1 MPTGAPVRAAQ
12 RAATRAR
19 LLDAAVD
26 TLLAHG
32 YAGTSTVAV
41 QRAAGASR
49 GALLHHFPT
58 RGQLVEALVAE
69 LVARNEAVVLAAL
82 AADPDGER
90 DVRRAIGALSEVLA
104 SESFRAELEL
114 WAAARTD
121 PELRGALRAA
131 EIRSRRDL
139 GRVLDAAF
147 GDAAS
152 QPGYRL
158 VAELTV
164 TLLRGLAIARPL
176 QESDRTGRRLL
187 DEWASAATAL
197 LSSGRAS

>member
-58 RGQLVEALVAE
+58 RGLLVEALVGE

-82 AADPDGER
+82 DAAPDGER
-90 DVRRAIGALSEVLA
+90 DVPRAIRALSEVLA

-121 PELRGALRAA
+121 PELRAALRAA

-152 QPGYRL
+152 RPGYRL

-176 QESDRTGRRLL
+176 QDSERTGRRLL